1 MYSFSLSVIL
11 TVKGDKQM
19 TKFYSLLY
27 DSTFKYFLKESSH
40 LKFFS
45 DLIEKET
52 GYSLMDY
59 EFHDQEL
66 NTGNHKKDF
75 RLNILLK
82 KKII

>member
-1 MYSFSLSVIL
+1 M
-11 TVKGDKQM
+11 VKGDKQM

-59 EFHDQEL
+59 EFHD
-66 NTGNHKKDF
+66 
-75 RLNILLK
+75 
-82 KKII
+82 

>member
-1 MYSFSLSVIL
+1 MG
-11 TVKGDKQM
+11 KGDEQM

-27 DSTFKYFLKESSH
+27 DSTFKYFLKESPH

-75 RLNILLK
+75 RLDILLK
-82 KKII
+82 KEDHLIIRVVRKLN

>member
-1 MYSFSLSVIL
+1 
-11 TVKGDKQM
+11 M

-59 EFHDQEL
+59 EFHD
-66 NTGNHKKDF
+66 
-75 RLNILLK
+75 
-82 KKII
+82 